1 MTVVGKE
8 PVAAGAGLCPCA
20 GSLPPDG
27 IEPAKEGVHGGT
39 MGSPVL
45 GGESL

>member
-1 MTVVGKE
+1 MTGVGKVR
-8 PVAAGAGLCPCA
+8 VAAGAGLCPCA
-20 GSLPPDG
+20 GSLPIDG

-39 MGSPVL
+39 MGSPML